1 MPDSL
6 STLHLR
12 PKVAGDGRLT
22 GMRLWGVWNLVDGLH
37 DRIRSQNLDNCELL
51 SARAEPFV
59 TDI

>member
-1 MPDSL
+1 
-6 STLHLR
+6 
-12 PKVAGDGRLT
+12 
-22 GMRLWGVWNLVDGLH
+22 MRLWGVWNLVDGLH